1 MIKGTENVTS
11 AVDDLWK
18 RIRNASFS
26 RQDPVSFAFG
36 NLEYMKAVAAVF
48 SILTLHMIFFCLN
61 IDFRLWPLIDFSLLV
76 NITFSFGLVVALALF
91 VIRFVPF
98 IATII
103 GLFIIMYYLGAVT
116 LKRRLRSP
124 SRYAQEVFIPY
135 PIPKLLEAT
144 GPKGK
149 MFLISLTLMPL
160 PSRAATMLARKWQ
173 ETLVTKFIPKIAIIG
188 YAAAIL
194 LICFLYTGFWL
205 LVYFFLT
212 VVFLFLF
219 FVSSNFN
226 REGVVEFFEL
236 LVEKTRV
243 EERIQKF
250 ANLDERIKK
259 SVVTGLLVT
268 FGALSAVSGDLRYGF
283 LTDGQSSELK
293 LGSTDR
299 LTVVQFA
306 SNSEGIFV
314 VDAEDHQMFVPF
326 GSITL
331 IAASRSLDD

>member
-1 MIKGTENVTS
+1 
-11 AVDDLWK
+11 
-18 RIRNASFS
+18 
-26 RQDPVSFAFG
+26 
-36 NLEYMKAVAAVF
+36 
-48 SILTLHMIFFCLN
+48 
-61 IDFRLWPLIDFSLLV
+61 
-76 NITFSFGLVVALALF
+76 VVALALF

-116 LKRRLRSP
+116 LKRRFRSP